1 MAQKVMMK
9 SSKYG
14 INLILD
20 PNIAF
25 EDLLKA
31 VIEKFKESGK
41 FFKNSKM
48 GISFTG
54 RRLSAKEEQ
63 LIIEAIT
70 EHTSIEILFIADD
83 SEDADEKM
91 KRQMEAYLQLEAY
104 ARAAQTQVM
113 EVQAV
118 DNQAVGTQPFE
129 VQQAAAQQTMLQSAK
144 NMTSQGEFYR
154 GTLRSGQVLESDAS
168 ITILGDVNP
177 GAIVSSGGNIVVLGA
192 LKGNACAG
200 IYGDD
205 KCFILALEMDPI
217 QIQIGGLIAKSP
229 DKEKE
234 KKKRRLV
241 IREKKDTNNEL
252 QIALARDGN
261 IYIEPVS
268 KKILNK
274 I

>member
-1 MAQKVMMK
+1 MLYYTVREDDARRR
-9 SSKYG
+9 
-14 INLILD
+14 NLY
-20 PNIAF
+20 
-25 EDLLKA
+25 
-31 VIEKFKESGK
+31 EKIFVG
-41 FFKNSKM
+41 
-48 GISFTG
+48 
-54 RRLSAKEEQ
+54 
-63 LIIEAIT
+63 
-70 EHTSIEILFIADD
+70 SIDILFIADD
-83 SEDADEKM
+83 SEESDEKM
-91 KRQMEAYLQLEAY
+91 RRQMEAYLQLEAY
-104 ARAAQTQVM
+104 AQTVEKQVI
-113 EVQAV
+113 ETQAV
-118 DNQAVGTQPFE
+118 SIP
-129 VQQAAAQQTMLQSAK
+129 SAK
-144 NMTSQGEFYR
+144 DMSSQGEFYR

-177 GAIVSSGGNIVVLGA
+177 GAIVSSGGNIVILGA

-252 QIALARDGN
+252 QIAVARDGN

>member
-20 PNIAF
+20 PDIAF

-54 RRLSAKEEQ
+54 RRLSAEEEQ
-63 LIIEAIT
+63 LIVEAIT

-83 SEDADEKM
+83 SEESDEKM
-91 KRQMEAYLQLEAY
+91 KRQMEAYMQLEAY
-104 ARAAQTQVM
+104 AQAAQRQVIETQDV
-113 EVQAV
+113 E
-118 DNQAVGTQPFE
+118 NQTIRNQTIGNQITGTQS
-129 VQQAAAQQTMLQSAK
+129 VKDMSSL
-144 NMTSQGEFYR
+144 GEFYR

-252 QIALARDGN
+252 QIAMAKDGN

>member
-20 PNIAF
+20 PDIAF
-25 EDLLKA
+25 EDLLKV

-54 RRLSAKEEQ
+54 RTLSEKEEQ
-63 LIIEAIT
+63 LIVEAIT
-70 EHTSIEILFIADD
+70 EHTSIDILFIADD

-91 KRQMEAYLQLEAY
+91 KRQMEAYIQLEEY
-104 ARAAQTQVM
+104 ARAAEKQVM
-113 EVQAV
+113 E
-118 DNQAVGTQPFE
+118 NQAV
-129 VQQAAAQQTMLQSAK
+129 QSRVK
-144 NMTSQGEFYR
+144 ENNLKERQVVEIQSTKTMTSQGEFYR

-200 IYGDD
+200 IYGDE

-217 QIQIGGLIAKSP
+217 QVQIGGLIAKSP